1 MTNEK
6 ELQIGEVFP
15 INEKL
20 AGIVPMATPAEQKA
34 LTANIM
40 ENGLNEP
47 VVLWLNEIVDGRCRQ
62 LACKLAGVAVRA
74 IELGDELTEEEVVR
88 WVKGANTRRNL
99 TMAQKIMVASKES
112 MKEGSNTLSDIAK
125 SWAISRRILAMAN
138 YISKA
143 RPEFVEPLLN
153 GLTVPIIN
161 AKGKHT
167 QTNKITAIHAYIKR
181 EEENVTEVPSHEW
194 SANDNIYTQAG
205 RDWFYEFIK
214 ETGTT
219 NVKVMMEL
227 VVRANDKFKD
237 DNTVIPHSHVV
248 KLVNA

>member
-1 MTNEK
+1 MKEK
-6 ELQIGEVFP
+6 ELKIGEVFP

-20 AGIVPMATPAEQKA
+20 AGIVPMAIPTEQKA

-47 VVLWLNEIVDGRCRQ
+47 VVLWRNEIVDGRCRQ
-62 LACKLAGVAVRA
+62 LACKAAGIAVRA
-74 IELGDELTEEEVVR
+74 IELDG

-112 MKEGSNTLSDIAK
+112 LREGSKSLDYIAK
-125 SWAISRRILAMAN
+125 SWAIGRRSLTMAN
-138 YISKA
+138 YMSKA
-143 RPEFVEPLLN
+143 RPEFIEPLLN
-153 GLTVPIIN
+153 GLTVPIID

-167 QTNKITAIHAYIKR
+167 QTNKITAIYTYIKR
-181 EEENVTEVPSHEW
+181 EEEDVTEVPSHEW
-194 SANDNIYTQAG
+194 SANDHILTQAG
-205 RDWFYEFIK
+205 RDWFYGFIK

-219 NVKVMMEL
+219 HVKVMMEL

-237 DNTVIPHSHVV
+237 DNPVIPRSHVV
-248 KLVNA
+248 KLVHA

>member
-1 MTNEK
+1 MKEIK
-6 ELQIGEVFP
+6 ELKIGEVFP

-20 AGIVPMATPAEQKA
+20 AGIVPMAIPVEQKA

-47 VVLWLNEIVDGRCRQ
+47 VVLWLNQIVDGRCRQ
-62 LACKLAGVAVRA
+62 LACKVAGVAVRA
-74 IELGDELTEEEVVR
+74 IDLGDELTEEAVVE

-112 MKEGSNTLSDIAK
+112 FNEGSKSLDYIAK
-125 SWAISRRILAMAN
+125 SWAIGRRSLTMAN

-143 RPEFVEPLLN
+143 RPEFIEPLLN
-153 GLTVPIIN
+153 GLTVPIID

-167 QTNKITAIHAYIKR
+167 QTNKITAIYHYIKR
-181 EEENVTEVPSHEW
+181 EEEDVTEVPSYEW
-194 SANDNIYTQAG
+194 CADDNIHTQAG
-205 RDWFYEFIK
+205 RDWFYDFIK
-214 ETGTT
+214 ETATT

-237 DNTVIPHSHVV
+237 NKTVIPHSHLV
-248 KLVNA
+248 KLVHA

>member
-1 MTNEK
+1 MRNEQK
-6 ELQIGEVFP
+6 LKIGEVFP
-15 INEKL
+15 INEKI
-20 AGIVPMATPAEQKA
+20 AGIVPMASSAEQKA

-47 VVLWLNEIVDGRCRQ
+47 VILWLNEIVDGRCRQ
-62 LACKLAGVAVRA
+62 LACKAAGVAVRA
-74 IELGDELTEEEVVR
+74 IKLDDERTEEEVIS

-112 MKEGSNTLSDIAK
+112 LKEGSKSLTDIAI
-125 SWAISRRILAMAN
+125 SWAIGRRILTMAN

-143 RPEFVEPLLN
+143 RPEFIEPLLN
-153 GLTVPIIN
+153 GQTVHIID
-161 AKGKHT
+161 AKGNQA
-167 QTNKITAIHAYIKR
+167 QTNKISAIYAHIKR
-181 EEENVTEVPSHEW
+181 EVEDVTEVPSHEW
-194 SANDNIYTQAG
+194 SANDNIHTQAG

-237 DNTVIPHSHVV
+237 DNT
-248 KLVNA
+248 K

>member
-1 MTNEK
+1 MK
-6 ELQIGEVFP
+6 DIIELEIGEVFP

-20 AGIVPMATPAEQKA
+20 AGIVPMAIPAEQEA
-34 LTANIM
+34 LTASIK
-40 ENGLNEP
+40 ENGLRES
-47 VVLWLNEIVDGRCRQ
+47 VVLWRGDIVDGRCRQ
-62 LACKLAGVAVRA
+62 KSCTLAHVAVRA
-74 IELGDELTEEEVVR
+74 RHLDDSLTEEEVVE

-99 TMAQKIMVASKES
+99 TMAQKMMVASKES
-112 MKEGSNTLSDIAK
+112 LKEGSKSLIDIAK
-125 SWAISRRILAMAN
+125 SWAISRRSLTYAN

-143 RPEFVEPLLN
+143 RPEFIEPLLN
-153 GLTVPIIN
+153 GLTVPIID

-167 QTNKITAIHAYIKR
+167 QTNKITAIQAYIKR

-237 DNTVIPHSHVV
+237 DNTSNTS
-248 KLVNA
+248 LTRS

>member
-1 MTNEK
+1 MKNIVILK
-6 ELQIGEVFP
+6 IGEVFP

-20 AGIVPMATPAEQKA
+20 AGIVPMAIPAEQEA

-62 LACKLAGVAVRA
+62 LACKAAGIAVRA
-74 IELGDELTEEEVVR
+74 IKLADELAEEEVIK

-99 TMAQKIMVASKES
+99 TMAQKIMVASRESLKEDS
-112 MKEGSNTLSDIAK
+112 KSLTDIAK
-125 SWAISRRILAMAN
+125 SWAIGRRILAMAN

-143 RPEFVEPLLN
+143 RPEFIEPLLN
-153 GLTVPIIN
+153 GLTVHIVD
-161 AKGKHT
+161 AKGNQA
-167 QTNKITAIHAYIKR
+167 QTNKISAIYAYIKR
-181 EEENVTEVPSHEW
+181 EEEDVTEVPSQEW
-194 SANDNIYTQAG
+194 SANDNIHTQAG
-205 RDWFYEFIK
+205 RDWFYAFIK

-237 DNTVIPHSHVV
+237 NNT
-248 KLVNA
+248 K